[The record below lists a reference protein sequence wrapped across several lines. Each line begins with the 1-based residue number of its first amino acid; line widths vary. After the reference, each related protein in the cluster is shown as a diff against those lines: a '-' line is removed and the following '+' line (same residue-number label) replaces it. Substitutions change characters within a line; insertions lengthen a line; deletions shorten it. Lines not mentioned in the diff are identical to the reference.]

1 MTIACSDLSVYVDE
15 PAPKVVLS
23 WGLGEDST
31 AILLRWLED
40 PTSRDF
46 ELNELVVVSAM
57 TGNEWE
63 STRAES
69 RNTCCRGWRP
79 QACGCCRLRAL
90 ADT

>member
-1 MTIACSDLSVYVDE
+1 MTIDCSDLSVYVDE
-15 PAPKVVLS
+15 PTPKVVLS

-57 TGNEWE
+57 TGNQWE
-63 STRAES
+63 STRAEVEEHVLP
-69 RNTCCRGWRP
+69 RL
-79 QACGCCRLRAL
+79 AAADCGFCRLRAL
-90 ADT
+90 ADA